1 MMEVEPQSWRIE
13 EIVDGLKPPYRVVR
27 QANKVGDP
35 VVGMLVPDTSLQA
48 VIDSHTTLEMQLRAI
63 ADARESATTLAI
75 EWFADAGL
83 LSDFDEIM
91 AEDVENLMGHVYAAL
106 GIEDA
111 LTERNNR

>member
-1 MMEVEPQSWRIE
+1 MTVEQNWRYIT
-13 EIVDGLKPPYRVVR
+13 DGEYQRR
-27 QANKVGDP
+27 RTNGDIIAIP
-35 VVGMLVPDTSLQA
+35 HPTRAGWLVPDTRLQ
-48 VIDSHTTLEMQLRAI
+48 VIF
-63 ADARESATTLAI
+63 DARESATTLAI

-111 LTERNNR
+111 LTEENKT